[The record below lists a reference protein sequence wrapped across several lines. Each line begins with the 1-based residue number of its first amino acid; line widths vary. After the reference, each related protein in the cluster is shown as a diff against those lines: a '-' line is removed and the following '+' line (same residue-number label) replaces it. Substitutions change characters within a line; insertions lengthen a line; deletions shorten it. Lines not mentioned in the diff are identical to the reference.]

1 VQWRKRFQDPF
12 VTERVFCLYY
22 FQYLFFFNTYA
33 MRLLTAI
40 LFLSANVLL
49 AQSPKSYYLT
59 ADRVFD
65 GEAMH
70 EGWAVVVEADKIVSV
85 GPKDKVKEPAGAI
98 KINYSN
104 STLLPGLIEGHSHLL
119 LYPYNITDW
128 DTQVL
133 KETDAYRTARATVHA
148 KNTLMAGFTTARDLG
163 TEGAGY
169 SDVALKRAIN
179 EGVIPGPR
187 LMVAGRAI
195 VSTGSY
201 GPKGYDHDQE
211 IMLGAEAAD
220 GNDLVRVVRDQIGK
234 GADFIKIYADYRW
247 GLQGEDQ
254 PSFTLDELKLINE
267 VTRSS
272 GRVMVCHAKSKEAIK
287 RAVMAGAETIEH
299 GDFIDVEIGK
309 LMKEHNVTYIPT
321 IAAVDMISQYRGWKK
336 GITPEPAN
344 VTNKKK
350 SFKEAIASGVTIG
363 MGGDVGVFPHGENA
377 LEMELM
383 VEYGMKAMDVLKAAT
398 SVNARAFH
406 LDNQVGFL
414 KEGLK
419 ADLLVV
425 TGDPS
430 KSISDLRKVKFVMK
444 DGIVYKNEK

>member
-1 VQWRKRFQDPF
+1 M
-12 VTERVFCLYY
+12 
-22 FQYLFFFNTYA
+22 
-33 MRLLTAI
+33 MRW
-40 LFLSANVLL
+40 LFLFTIVSFQAL
-49 AQSPKSYYLT
+49 AQNTTRYYLT
-59 ADRVFD
+59 ADRIFD
-65 GEAMH
+65 GDQMH
-70 EGWAVVVEADKIVSV
+70 EGWAVIVENDKIISI
-85 GPKDKVKEPAGAI
+85 GSKEKVKEPSGAI
-98 KINYSN
+98 KINYPN

-133 KETDAYRTARATVHA
+133 KETDSYRTARATVHA

-179 EGVIPGPR
+179 ESVIPGPR

-201 GPKGYDHDQE
+201 GPKGYDSDQE

-220 GNDLVRVVRDQIGK
+220 GNNLVKVVRDQIGK

-272 GRVMVCHAKSKEAIK
+272 GRVMVCHAKSKEAIT
-287 RAVMAGAETIEH
+287 RAVLAGAETIEH
-299 GDFIDVEIGK
+299 GDFIDVETGK
-309 LMKEHNVTYIPT
+309 LMKEHNVTFIPT
-321 IAAVDMISQYRGWKK
+321 LAAVDMITQYRGWKK
-336 GITPEPAN
+336 GVQPDPAN
-344 VTNKKK
+344 VVNKKK
-350 SFKEAIASGVTIG
+350 SFKAAMESGVAIG

-383 VEYGMKAMDVLKAAT
+383 VEYGMKPIDVLKAAT
-398 SVNARAFH
+398 SVNAKAFH
-406 LDNQVGFL
+406 IENQFGGI
-414 KEGLK
+414 KEGMK
-419 ADLLVV
+419 ADLLIVS
-425 TGDPS
+425 GNPS
-430 KSISDLRKVKFVMK
+430 KIISDLRKVKFVMK
-444 DGIVYKNEK
+444 DGAVVRSEK

>member
-1 VQWRKRFQDPF
+1 
-12 VTERVFCLYY
+12 
-22 FQYLFFFNTYA
+22 
-33 MRLLTAI
+33 MRLI
-40 LFLSANVLL
+40 IISLFLSISVSLC
-49 AQSPKSYYLT
+49 AQAPKSYYLT
-59 ADRVFD
+59 ADHVFD
-65 GEAMH
+65 GEVMH
-70 EGWAVVVEADKIVSV
+70 EGWAVVVEDDKIVSV
-85 GPKDKVKEPAGAI
+85 GPKDKVKEPAGAV
-98 KINYSN
+98 KINYPN

-201 GPKGYDHDQE
+201 GPKGYDSDQE

-336 GITPEPAN
+336 GVTPEPAN

-350 SFKEAIASGVTIG
+350 SFKEAIASGVSIG
-363 MGGDVGVFPHGENA
+363 MGGDVGVFPHGENV

-383 VEYGMKAMDVLKAAT
+383 VEYGMKTLDVLKAAT

-419 ADLLVV
+419 ADLVV
-425 TGDPS
+425 VSGDPS

-444 DGIVYKNEK
+444 DGVIYKNEK

>member
-1 VQWRKRFQDPF
+1 MKK
-12 VTERVFCLYY
+12 
-22 FQYLFFFNTYA
+22 YL
-33 MRLLTAI
+33 
-40 LFLSANVLL
+40 LL
-49 AQSPKSYYLT
+49 AIAFIVLINLNAQNTTRYYLT

-70 EGWAVVVEADKIVSV
+70 ERWAVIVENDKIIAA
-85 GPKDKVKEPAGAI
+85 GPKDKLKEPAGAI
-98 KINYSN
+98 KINFPN
-104 STLLPGLIEGHSHLL
+104 STLTPGLIEGHSHLL
-119 LYPYNITDW
+119 LYPHNITDW

-133 KETDAYRTARATVHA
+133 KETDSYRTARATVHA

-179 EGVIPGPR
+179 EGIIPGPR

-201 GPKGYDHDQE
+201 GPKGYDTDQE
-211 IMLGAEAAD
+211 IMLGAEPAD
-220 GNDLVRVVRDQIGK
+220 GNDLIRVVRDQIGK
-234 GADFIKIYADYRW
+234 GADFIKVYADYRW
-247 GLQGEDQ
+247 GINGEDQ

-272 GRVMVCHAKSKEAIK
+272 GRVLVCHAKSKEAIT
-287 RAVMAGAETIEH
+287 RAVLAGAETIEH
-299 GDFIDVEIGK
+299 GDFIDPEVAK
-309 LMKEHNVTYIPT
+309 LMKEHNVTYFPT
-321 IAAVDMISQYRGWKK
+321 IAAVDMITQYRGWKK
-336 GITPEPAN
+336 DSSPEPAN
-344 VTNKKK
+344 VTNKKR
-350 SFKEAIASGVTIG
+350 SFKDAIASGVAIG
-363 MGGDVGVFPHGENA
+363 MGGDVGVYPHGENV

-383 VEYGMKAMDVLKAAT
+383 VEYGMKTFDVLKAAT

-406 LDNQVGFL
+406 LDNQVGSI

-419 ADLLVV
+419 ADLVIV

-430 KSISDLRKVKFVMK
+430 KNISDLRKVKFVMK
-444 DGIVYKNEK
+444 DGVVYRNEK

>member
-1 VQWRKRFQDPF
+1 
-12 VTERVFCLYY
+12 
-22 FQYLFFFNTYA
+22 
-33 MRLLTAI
+33 
-40 LFLSANVLL
+40 
-49 AQSPKSYYLT
+49 YLT
-59 ADRVFD
+59 ADRIFD
-65 GEAMH
+65 GEVMH
-70 EGWAVVVEADKIVSV
+70 TGWAVVVEADKIVSI
-85 GPKDKVKEPAGAI
+85 GPKEKIKEWAGSI
-98 KINYSN
+98 KINYPN

-179 EGVIPGPR
+179 EGIIPGPR

-247 GLQGEDQ
+247 GLNGEDQ
-254 PSFTLDELKLINE
+254 PSFTLEELKLINE

-272 GRVMVCHAKSKEAIK
+272 GRVMVCHAKSKEAIR

-299 GDFIDVEIGK
+299 GDFIDVETGK
-309 LMKEHNVTYIPT
+309 LMKEHNVTFIPT
-321 IAAVDMISQYRGWKK
+321 LAAVDMITQYRGWKK
-336 GITPEPAN
+336 GVSPDPAN
-344 VTNKKK
+344 VVNKKK
-350 SFKEAIASGVTIG
+350 SFKAAMESGVAIG

-383 VEYGMKAMDVLKAAT
+383 VEYGMKPMEVLKAAT
-398 SVNARAFH
+398 TINAKAFH
-406 LDNQVGFL
+406 LDQQVGAI

-419 ADLLVV
+419 ADLLIVS
-425 TGDPS
+425 GDPS
-430 KSISDLRKVKFVMK
+430 NVISDLRKVKWVMK
-444 DGIVYKNEK
+444 DGVVVRNEK

>member
-1 VQWRKRFQDPF
+1 MRSIF
-12 VTERVFCLYY
+12 VF
-22 FQYLFFFNTYA
+22 
-33 MRLLTAI
+33 
-40 LFLSANVLL
+40 LL
-49 AQSPKSYYLT
+49 ALTGYFGFAQAPKSYLIT
-59 ADRVFD
+59 ADHLFD
-65 GEAMH
+65 GEVMH
-70 EGWAVVVEADKIVSV
+70 EGWAVAVEADKIVSV
-85 GPKDKVKEPAGAI
+85 GPKDKVKEPVGAI
-98 KINYSN
+98 KINYPN

-179 EGVIPGPR
+179 EGIIPGPR

-336 GITPEPAN
+336 GVTPEPAN

-350 SFKEAIASGVTIG
+350 SFKEAIASGVSIG
-363 MGGDVGVFPHGENA
+363 MGGDVGVFPHGENV

-383 VEYGMKAMDVLKAAT
+383 VEYGMKTVEVLKAAT

-406 LDNQVGFL
+406 LDSQVGFV
-414 KEGLK
+414 KEGWK
-419 ADLLVV
+419 ADLIVV

-444 DGIVYKNEK
+444 DGVIYRNEK